1 MKYVGYYNGEIG
13 PLEEMKIPMLDR
25 AVYFGDGC
33 YDATT
38 FANNNIFAAD
48 DHLDRFYNSCK
59 LLEIPF
65 EMSREE
71 LRAELQKCIDAN
83 EIDHGMLYWQCSRGT
98 TYRGHQFP
106 PATVKPNLMIFT
118 VPCDLIPFDKTFRLI
133 SMEDTRFLHC
143 NIKTLNLI
151 PSVIAYQRCIEQ
163 GYQETVFHRGE
174 RVTECA
180 HSNILIIKD
189 GVLCTPP
196 RDNLILPGTERKHII
211 RYCGELGIPVEREI
225 YQVYRSLPG
234 EASIRIQVDSSE
246 AIVPLTPYV
255 YSGTA
260 ENLEAELVFDRISA
274 TGGCSQK
281 EQRARM
287 AEFAGKI
294 VLTYENSFAFACEA
308 KRAGVL
314 GVITIWHADLA
325 HHGTLGGV
333 WGTPEPEDLA
343 CHYPRIPFV
352 EITKSAGK
360 ELQKKLEELYDAA
373 DESQNSQQC

>member
-106 PATVKPNLMIFT
+106 PASVKPNLMIFT

-151 PSVIAYQRCIEQ
+151 PNCMAMQRAVEAGCDEV
-163 GYQETVFHRGE
+163 VFHRGD
-174 RVTECA
+174 RVTEGA
-180 HSNILIIKD
+180 HSSLAIIRD
-189 GVLCTPP
+189 GVFCTPP
-196 RDNLILPGTERKHII
+196 ADELILPSITRKHFLELCS
-211 RYCGELGIPVEREI
+211 RLGIP
-225 YQVYRSLPG
+225 S
-234 EASIRIQVDSSE
+234 RIAPFTVDE
-246 AIVPLTPYV
+246 LLT
-255 YSGTA
+255 
-260 ENLEAELVFDRISA
+260 
-274 TGGCSQK
+274 
-281 EQRARM
+281 
-287 AEFAGKI
+287 
-294 VLTYENSFAFACEA
+294 
-308 KRAGVL
+308 
-314 GVITIWHADLA
+314 
-325 HHGTLGGV
+325 
-333 WGTPEPEDLA
+333 
-343 CHYPRIPFV
+343 
-352 EITKSAGK
+352 
-360 ELQKKLEELYDAA
+360 A
-373 DESQNSQQC
+373 DEVMILSTGSHCIAVCEVDGRPVGGKAPALLDRLQQAYQQEFLKGTEK

>member
-106 PATVKPNLMIFT
+106 PASVKPNLMIFT

-151 PSVIAYQRCIEQ
+151 PNCMAMQRAVEADCDEV
-163 GYQETVFHRGE
+163 VFHRGD
-174 RVTECA
+174 RVTEGA
-180 HSNILIIKD
+180 HSSLAIIRD
-189 GVLCTPP
+189 GVFCTPP
-196 RDNLILPGTERKHII
+196 ADELILPSITRKHFLELCS
-211 RYCGELGIPVEREI
+211 RLGIPSRVA
-225 YQVYRSLPG
+225 PFT
-234 EASIRIQVDSSE
+234 VDE
-246 AIVPLTPYV
+246 LLT
-255 YSGTA
+255 
-260 ENLEAELVFDRISA
+260 
-274 TGGCSQK
+274 
-281 EQRARM
+281 
-287 AEFAGKI
+287 
-294 VLTYENSFAFACEA
+294 
-308 KRAGVL
+308 
-314 GVITIWHADLA
+314 
-325 HHGTLGGV
+325 
-333 WGTPEPEDLA
+333 
-343 CHYPRIPFV
+343 
-352 EITKSAGK
+352 
-360 ELQKKLEELYDAA
+360 A
-373 DESQNSQQC
+373 DEVMILSTGSHCIAVCEVDGKPVGGKAPALLSRMQQAYQQEFLEGTEK

>member
-106 PATVKPNLMIFT
+106 PASVKPNLMIFT

-151 PSVIAYQRCIEQ
+151 PNCMAMQQAVEAGCDEV
-163 GYQETVFHRGE
+163 VFHRGD
-174 RVTECA
+174 RVTEGA
-180 HSNILIIKD
+180 HSGLAILKD
-189 GVLCTPP
+189 GVFCTPP
-196 RDNLILPGTERKHII
+196 ADNLILPSITRKHFLTLCDKLGVPTRIAPFTVD
-211 RYCGELGIPVEREI
+211 ELKNADEVMIL
-225 YQVYRSLPG
+225 S
-234 EASIRIQVDSSE
+234 
-246 AIVPLTPYV
+246 T
-255 YSGTA
+255 GTHC
-260 ENLEAELVFDRISA
+260 V
-274 TGGCSQK
+274 G
-281 EQRARM
+281 
-287 AEFAGKI
+287 
-294 VLTYENSFAFACEA
+294 ACELDG
-308 KRAGVL
+308 KP
-314 GVITIWHADLA
+314 
-325 HHGTLGGV
+325 LGGKD
-333 WGTPEPEDLA
+333 PALLD
-343 CHYPRIPFV
+343 
-352 EITKSAGK
+352 K
-360 ELQKKLEELYDAA
+360 LQKAYQQWFDEETAK
-373 DESQNSQQC
+373 

>member
-83 EIDHGMLYWQCSRGT
+83 EVDHGMLYWQCSRGT

-106 PATVKPNLMIFT
+106 PASVKPNLMIFT

-151 PSVIAYQRCIEQ
+151 PNCMAMQRAVEAGCDEV
-163 GYQETVFHRGE
+163 VFHRGD
-174 RVTECA
+174 RVTEGA
-180 HSNILIIKD
+180 HSSLAIIRD
-189 GVLCTPP
+189 GVFCTPP
-196 RDNLILPGTERKHII
+196 ADELILPSITRKHFLELCS
-211 RYCGELGIPVEREI
+211 RLGIP
-225 YQVYRSLPG
+225 S
-234 EASIRIQVDSSE
+234 RIAPFTVDE
-246 AIVPLTPYV
+246 LLT
-255 YSGTA
+255 
-260 ENLEAELVFDRISA
+260 
-274 TGGCSQK
+274 
-281 EQRARM
+281 
-287 AEFAGKI
+287 
-294 VLTYENSFAFACEA
+294 
-308 KRAGVL
+308 
-314 GVITIWHADLA
+314 
-325 HHGTLGGV
+325 
-333 WGTPEPEDLA
+333 
-343 CHYPRIPFV
+343 
-352 EITKSAGK
+352 
-360 ELQKKLEELYDAA
+360 A
-373 DESQNSQQC
+373 DEIMILSTGSHCIAVCEVDGRPVGGKAPALLDRLQQAYQQEFLEDTEK